1 MKYKNITLFFLLP
14 FAFSILLI
22 YFSLN
27 NDLWKS
33 LWSFLNIPSQLPPFS
48 DLDSIIRALKSKNEG
63 LDPYFNN
70 PYDLSQKPY
79 SYTSLWLHIF
89 EIFKLDNDF
98 NFKLLNFLIIFL
110 YVFIYFKLSQSIN
123 LKLYSTFL
131 LLSFFSTSS
140 LLLLERLNI
149 DIIIFILVFFLSI
162 SKKLYLKLS
171 LFFFSIFL
179 KLYPIFTVFIFMKN
193 KKLFYTII
201 ATSIFCLILL
211 KGQIFLIM
219 KNSFEYALLI
229 VHGIPSIIKG
239 LSYYGIK
246 NDFIISE
253 NNYEFFKYLS
263 IFLTI
268 LFLISIFFYKFNFGE
283 KRTYLEL
290 TFEERL
296 FLCGGGIY
304 IGRMLFFSN
313 WDYGLIFLIFTIPYI
328 LNLAQKHKYIFIL
341 LVLICMNSIYF
352 EGGNRYTLSYASKA
366 LIIHSMKV
374 SILLYV
380 FFYFSKIIN
389 SHYEVD
395 ITKFIKRYK

>member
-1 MKYKNITLFFLLP
+1 MKYKNINFFFLLP

-149 DIIIFILVFFLSI
+149 DIIIFILVFF
-162 SKKLYLKLS
+162 
-171 LFFFSIFL
+171 
-179 KLYPIFTVFIFMKN
+179 
-193 KKLFYTII
+193 
-201 ATSIFCLILL
+201 
-211 KGQIFLIM
+211 
-219 KNSFEYALLI
+219 
-229 VHGIPSIIKG
+229 
-239 LSYYGIK
+239 
-246 NDFIISE
+246 
-253 NNYEFFKYLS
+253 YLS
-263 IFLTI
+263 Q
-268 LFLISIFFYKFNFGE
+268 KN
-283 KRTYLEL
+283 
-290 TFEERL
+290 
-296 FLCGGGIY
+296 
-304 IGRMLFFSN
+304 
-313 WDYGLIFLIFTIPYI
+313 YI
-328 LNLAQKHKYIFIL
+328 LNYH
-341 LVLICMNSIYF
+341 
-352 EGGNRYTLSYASKA
+352 
-366 LIIHSMKV
+366 
-374 SILLYV
+374 
-380 FFYFSKIIN
+380 YFSFQ
-389 SHYEVD
+389 Y
-395 ITKFIKRYK
+395 F